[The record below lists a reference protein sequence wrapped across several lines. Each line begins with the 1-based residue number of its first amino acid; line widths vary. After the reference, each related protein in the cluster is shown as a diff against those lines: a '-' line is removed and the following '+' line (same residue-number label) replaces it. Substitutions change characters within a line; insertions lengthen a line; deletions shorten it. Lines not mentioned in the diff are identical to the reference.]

1 MYIGKQI
8 PEYLLSKLSITD
20 KSASLYWRDAAKQFS
35 FSVSGEPT
43 NFAKL
48 GPRGQYGSIKQ
59 LAHTAFQ
66 YPICR
71 LRRKYKYFDQL
82 LLSGIR
88 ITRSQKVLL
97 EQGMLSHIFTLSL
110 CLQELDG
117 FEDATYQCVIGDG
130 MAKMNSLILSNT
142 KSRVLSVNLRPA
154 MLVDY
159 HFLAKI
165 VSPDQIGLITKIE
178 DIEYAQNNSD
188 LKAIFLE
195 ADNQN
200 WIRQFFVL
208 FLGVLNRIRLPS

>member
-35 FSVSGEPT
+35 FSASGEPT

-59 LAHTAFQ
+59 LAHTTFQ

-71 LRRKYKYFDQL
+71 LGRKYKYFDRL
-82 LLSGIR
+82 LLSGVR

-97 EQGMLSHIFTLSL
+97 EQGMLSHIFILSL

-130 MAKMNSLILSNT
+130 MRRTPGIAGRTFTALGKNKINIEMISQGASEINITFIVDSKDAEHT
-142 KSRVLSVNLRPA
+142 VQVL
-154 MLVDY
+154 
-159 HFLAKI
+159 H
-165 VSPDQIGLITKIE
+165 E
-178 DIEYAQNNSD
+178 EYYG
-188 LKAIFLE
+188 E
-195 ADNQN
+195 
-200 WIRQFFVL
+200 
-208 FLGVLNRIRLPS
+208 